1 MFLNNKIKV
10 LLGKKQLNKF
20 FLLIIFT
27 IFMALLETLGIG
39 MVIPLVSIIMDPD
52 YLDKVREF
60 IPLIKNISNK
70 EIILFFLLF
79 VCVIFILKNII
90 YLFYIYWSQKFNA
103 NIRKSLTNS
112 LYNNF
117 INQKYHFHLK
127 KSSIELIKNIN
138 IDAEDVRFGM
148 HHFFLGIAEF
158 FICICILIL
167 LLFFNYKL
175 TLIVLISCFFIFL
188 IYKFF
193 IKKISINVGEKR
205 FEAMTLLQKHV
216 KETLSN
222 IKIIKIFSS
231 KKFFL
236 NEFYKHNNQYLKTT
250 LLTDVI
256 VNTPRAIIESTV
268 VLIIVSIL
276 YFSFNETESVSV
288 FSSLGLYGLAFFRL
302 MPSFNRMLTAY
313 SYKNILEHTVNKL
326 YDVLLESEIKHKNLK
341 IENDVIEKNPEILKI
356 ENIKIKNLVF
366 SYENKKNILE
376 DINLEIKKNDFIG
389 IVGNSGSGKS
399 TFINLLLG
407 LLEPSNGSVVFNDE
421 VNIYENLDLFNKR
434 ISYVPQNIT
443 ILEKTVAEN
452 IAFGQ
457 KKEDIDI
464 EKIKQIVVKTKLSNL
479 INKMD
484 NGLESIINSDNLNIS
499 GGELQ
504 RIGLAR
510 ALYFDADLLVL
521 DEATNSLDVKT
532 ENEILHMLY
541 ENFLGKKI
549 IIFISHKIKNL
560 EKSNI
565 LLEIKNKKITKIN

>member
-10 LLGKKQLNKF
+10 LIGEKQLNKF

-52 YLDKVREF
+52 YLDKVREI
-60 IPLIKNISNK
+60 IPYIKNTSNK

-79 VCVIFILKNII
+79 VCVIFVLKNII

-158 FICICILIL
+158 FICVCILIL

-175 TLIVLISCFFIFL
+175 TLITLISCFFIFL

-193 IKKISINVGEKR
+193 IKQISLNIGEKR

-222 IKIIKIFSS
+222 IKVIKIFSS
-231 KKFFL
+231 KNFFL
-236 NEFYKHNNQYLKTT
+236 NEFYKHNNKYLKTT

-268 VLIIVSIL
+268 VIIIVSIL

-326 YDVLLESEIKHKNLK
+326 YDILQESQIKHKDLK
-341 IENDVIEKNPEILKI
+341 SEKDVFENHVEIPKI

-366 SYENKKNILE
+366 SYENEKNILE

-389 IVGNSGSGKS
+389 IVGDSGSGKS

-407 LLEPSNGSVVFNDE
+407 LLEPNNGSVVFNDQ
-421 VNIYENLDLFNKR
+421 VNIYENIDLFNKR

-457 KKEDIDI
+457 KKVI
-464 EKIKQIVVKTKLSNL
+464 L
-479 INKMD
+479 I
-484 NGLESIINSDNLNIS
+484 
-499 GGELQ
+499 
-504 RIGLAR
+504 
-510 ALYFDADLLVL
+510 
-521 DEATNSLDVKT
+521 
-532 ENEILHMLY
+532 
-541 ENFLGKKI
+541 
-549 IIFISHKIKNL
+549 
-560 EKSNI
+560 
-565 LLEIKNKKITKIN
+565 